1 MVILGAVKEEAW
13 IGSWPPSHPRLWRF
27 GPRIFRSLDRGLAAF
42 PSLIMAFWSA
52 NIQKLYVLRS
62 AL

>member
-1 MVILGAVKEEAW
+1 MRSLDRELAAFPLPMW
-13 IGSWPPSHPRLWRF
+13 CF
-27 GPRIFRSLDRGLAAF
+27 GLQIFRSLDRGLAAF
-42 PSLIMAFWSA
+42 PSPIMTFWSA